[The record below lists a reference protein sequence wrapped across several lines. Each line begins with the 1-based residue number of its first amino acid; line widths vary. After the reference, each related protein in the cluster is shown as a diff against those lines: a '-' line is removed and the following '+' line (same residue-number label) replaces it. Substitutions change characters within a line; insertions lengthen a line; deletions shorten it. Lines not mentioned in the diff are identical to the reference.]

1 MKSETLRKLLAKP
14 ELCGIYHLPTSGVG
28 SVQEAADSLDYPCF
42 RVDLR
47 DAAEMPAILSIF
59 GETLDFPAWYGANL
73 DALKDCLTDLSWHEA
88 AGYVLIIAGAD
99 ALHATGFPFSQF
111 NEVLSAAIE
120 EWRAQGVPFWA
131 FYDLRADGLATL
143 PTVT

>member
-1 MKSETLRKLLAKP
+1 MKTETLRKLLAKP
-14 ELCGIYHLPTSGVG
+14 ELCGIYHLPSSGIDALT
-28 SVQEAADSLDYPCF
+28 QAADSVDYPCF
-42 RVDLR
+42 RIDLR
-47 DAAEMPAILSIF
+47 EAADMKTILSEV
-59 GETLDFPAWYGANL
+59 GAALGFPQWYGANF

-99 ALHATGFPFSQF
+99 ALHASGAPFRQF
-111 NEVLSAAIE
+111 NEVLSEAID
-120 EWRAQGVPFWA
+120 EWRSSGIPFWV

>member
-1 MKSETLRKLLAKP
+1 MKTETLRKLLAKP
-14 ELCGIYHLPTSGVG
+14 ELCGIYHLPSSGIG
-28 SVQEAADSLDYPCF
+28 PLQEATDSLDYPCF

-47 DAAEMPAILSIF
+47 DAAEMPTILSVF
-59 GETLDFPAWYGANL
+59 GEALNLPEWYGANL
-73 DALKDCLTDLSWHEA
+73 DALKDCLTDFSWHEA

-99 ALHATGFPFSQF
+99 SLHASGTPFRQF
-111 NEVLSAAIE
+111 NEVLAAVIE
-120 EWRAQGVPFWA
+120 EWRSNGVPFWI